1 MAARGKRREFPIFR
15 KLRDSQIAF
24 QAECKRMGVPY
35 LVAWDVREVF
45 DFLVEEGAVT
55 TP

>member
-1 MAARGKRREFPIFR
+1 
-15 KLRDSQIAF
+15 LRPSQIIF
-24 QAECKRMGVPY
+24 QGECERMDVPY

-45 DFLVEEGAVT
+45 DFLVEKGVIA

>member
-1 MAARGKRREFPIFR
+1 M
-15 KLRDSQIAF
+15 D
-24 QAECKRMGVPY
+24 VPY

-45 DFLVEEGAVT
+45 DFLVHRGVIT